1 MIVMKLFL
9 AILSFSTYRCTAY
22 PDISRDILSNIQD
35 TYIEITWRYLL
46 YKYVYQQAVK
56 CFSDF
61 ISCIFIVNEGIGEGL
76 RVQWFTSTMDSITQK
91 TEQTLSVTN

>member
-22 PDISRDILSNIQD
+22 PDISRDILSNIQEVLRIQD

-61 ISCIFIVNEGIGEGL
+61 I
-76 RVQWFTSTMDSITQK
+76 R
-91 TEQTLSVTN
+91 